1 MLFYYIGKCEVV
13 YNDVLVIFVFNN
25 NFFKCIIYN
34 MDYFDK
40 KHMPETLLSVLF
52 VIYLVMGYRMPETVA
67 VLIDS
72 TIGKIV
78 VVLAALMLFGYSNP
92 VLGVLALLVAYQ
104 MIKGASVKTGM
115 AGLEEY
121 YPTEAK
127 KWSPFTSTHQFPYT
141 LEQEVVKNMTTQ
153 TFNTEYVKAPYRPTL
168 DDTHDASYLSA

>member
-1 MLFYYIGKCEVV
+1 
-13 YNDVLVIFVFNN
+13 
-25 NFFKCIIYN
+25 

-40 KHMPETLLSVLF
+40 KHMPELLLSILF
-52 VIYLVMGYRMPETVA
+52 ILYLVMGYKMPESVA
-67 VLIDS
+67 VMVDS

-78 VVLAALMLFGYSNP
+78 VVLVALMLFGYSNP

-127 KWSPFTSTHQFPYT
+127 KWSPFTPTHQFPYT

-153 TFNTEYVKAPYRPTL
+153 KFNTEYVKAPYRPTL
-168 DDTHDASYLSA
+168 DDTHDASPLT